1 MTNVTFFENVE
12 ELSEITGLSS
22 GALWSAGFNLD
33 DMDFGFVSTT
43 EWTDDWWEGNAPY
56 YQWWLLDRMDSH
68 CVGYE
73 HVEYKGKHY
82 YMLYH
87 S

>member
-1 MTNVTFFENVE
+1 MTTVTFFEDVE
-12 ELSEITGLSS
+12 ELSEITGRTAD
-22 GALWSAGFNLD
+22 ALWSAGFNLD
-33 DMDFGFVSTT
+33 DMDFGFVSDT
-43 EWTDDWWEGNAPY
+43 EWSDDWFEEGTPY
-56 YQWWLLDRMDSH
+56 YQHWILYRMDDY

-82 YMLYH
+82 YLLYH

>member
-1 MTNVTFFENVE
+1 MTTVTFFEDVK
-12 ELSEITGLSS
+12 ELSEITGLPA

-33 DMDFGFVSTT
+33 DMDFGFVSDT
-43 EWTDDWWEGNAPY
+43 EWSDDWFESGSPY
-56 YQWWLLDRMDSH
+56 YQHWMLTRMDDY